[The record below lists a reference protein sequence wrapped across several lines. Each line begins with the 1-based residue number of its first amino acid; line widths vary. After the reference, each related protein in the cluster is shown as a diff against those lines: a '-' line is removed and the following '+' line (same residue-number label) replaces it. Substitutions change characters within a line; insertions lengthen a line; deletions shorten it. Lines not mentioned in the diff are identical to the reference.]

1 MRMLEARPLKFYF
14 AIMKTI
20 KTALFCLALAAAVL
34 ASAGLAAARDGSPLD
49 LARQLNEAFIQVAD
63 EASASV
69 VVIQVTG
76 KTSDGDSD
84 ESSSFWNSLP
94 PEFRRYFEEHGGRR
108 RNAPHKFHGEG
119 SGIVVS
125 PDGYILTNNHVVENA
140 DKIIVRFKDG
150 REFTAAVK
158 GTDPES
164 DVALLKI
171 PATGLTPAKLG
182 DSDATRVGEFV
193 LAVGA
198 PFTLSYSVTFG
209 HVSAK
214 GRSFEKELGDV
225 YADQDFIQTDA
236 SINPGNSGG
245 PLVNL
250 YGQVIAINTMIEG
263 MNTGIGFAI
272 PINLAKRVMAHLIDE
287 GKYTRSWLGIRIDDL
302 RDDSDYR
309 NLRSRLAPDVH
320 DGVVVVSIGPHTP
333 AAKSDLQAGD
343 VITAVDDKP
352 VTTSRQLKDEIA
364 AKPPGHVTVLNVVR
378 ATQHLAIKVT
388 VAALVPEPE
397 MASESST
404 PSGQAEAVSLGITVE
419 SMSKRLAGQYGI
431 DEVSG
436 VVITAVEPD
445 SAAEESDIK
454 PGDVIT
460 EINRKHVT
468 TPRQF
473 RDAIKSADAE
483 TGIMVNLIRDGA
495 SRFVVLKDNGK

>member
-1 MRMLEARPLKFYF
+1 
-14 AIMKTI
+14 
-20 KTALFCLALAAAVL
+20 
-34 ASAGLAAARDGSPLD
+34 
-49 LARQLNEAFIQVAD
+49 
-63 EASASV
+63 
-69 VVIQVTG
+69 
-76 KTSDGDSD
+76 
-84 ESSSFWNSLP
+84 
-94 PEFRRYFEEHGGRR
+94 
-108 RNAPHKFHGEG
+108 
-119 SGIVVS
+119 
-125 PDGYILTNNHVVENA
+125 
-140 DKIIVRFKDG
+140 
-150 REFTAAVK
+150 
-158 GTDPES
+158 
-164 DVALLKI
+164 
-171 PATGLTPAKLG
+171 
-182 DSDATRVGEFV
+182 
-193 LAVGA
+193 
-198 PFTLSYSVTFG
+198 
-209 HVSAK
+209 
-214 GRSFEKELGDV
+214 
-225 YADQDFIQTDA
+225 
-236 SINPGNSGG
+236 
-245 PLVNL
+245 
-250 YGQVIAINTMIEG
+250 
-263 MNTGIGFAI
+263 
-272 PINLAKRVMAHLIDE
+272 
-287 GKYTRSWLGIRIDDL
+287 
-302 RDDSDYR
+302 
-309 NLRSRLAPDVH
+309 
-320 DGVVVVSIGPHTP
+320 
-333 AAKSDLQAGD
+333 
-343 VITAVDDKP
+343 VDDKP